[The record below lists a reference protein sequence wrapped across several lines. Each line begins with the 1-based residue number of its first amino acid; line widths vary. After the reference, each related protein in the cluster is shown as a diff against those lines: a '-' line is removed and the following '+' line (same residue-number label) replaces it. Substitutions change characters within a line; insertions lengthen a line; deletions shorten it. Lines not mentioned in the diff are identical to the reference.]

1 MKRKALL
8 FLTVLAFSVCFLVI
22 AVNAG
27 DIYSDFTQNGVNGES
42 PLFSLRGYSANE
54 ISGGVCVEYD
64 VNIDAIKAYESATG
78 KKLGYGVVISRVSNL
93 IDGKPLDANGNVV
106 AVDTSKVYKVE
117 LSKHENARITLIL
130 NGISADKYNEKLV
143 MALYTNAGSG
153 VKYVT
158 EEKSTDA
165 PTEVSYNSILNPVV
179 WPEEYKINDQ
189 LIFSVN
195 KPDKTIAWDRE
206 RQMGISAEEYGTP
219 VIDANTYTSS
229 KMKSVL
235 NGAKTIAGNGVMGWI
250 VKGVY
255 PNASRFMAHYLE
267 NTGTDMTVDMGT
279 GSNGF
284 FKSGSGTIGHRTA
297 RVNEALRA
305 AEFLARDGEAISIY
319 QQGEIVNHFGGTEDW
334 YLAVGS
340 YFTCIE
346 MHEVTVTENADGTKS
361 YSAKLKY
368 SIADFYNWNEN
379 SWSTIP
385 IVDVSQRDL
394 HQLHRTKQAKEFET
408 TGSVTYSI
416 TWTEGQDASSLSFK

>member
-42 PLFSLRGYSANE
+42 PLFAIRGYSANE

-64 VNIDAIKAYESATG
+64 VNITAIKAYEAATG
-78 KKLGYGVVISRVSNL
+78 KKLEYGVVISRASNL

-130 NGISADKYNEKLV
+130 NGISADKYDEKLV
-143 MALYTNAGSG
+143 MALYINAGSG

-158 EEKSTDA
+158 EEKATDA

-219 VIDANTYTSS
+219 VIDASTYTSS
-229 KMKSVL
+229 KMSSVL
-235 NGAKTIAGNGVMGWI
+235 SGAKTIAGNGILGKI

-267 NTGTDMTVDMGT
+267 NTGTDMTVNMGT

-284 FKSGSGTIGHRTA
+284 FKSGSGTIGHRTT
-297 RVNEALRA
+297 RVSEAMKAAEAL
-305 AEFLARDGEAISIY
+305 AREGQSISIY
-319 QQGEIVNHFGGTEDW
+319 QQGEIVNHFSDTEDW

-346 MHEVTVTENADGTKS
+346 MHELTVTVNADGTKS

-408 TGSVTYSI
+408 TGSITYSI